1 MSALIKFVK
10 HDYFDFYSE
19 ILVIED
25 NSPLFIFC
33 LPNLIYRLSNYRKN
47 KNITIVQSFIDD
59 KLGSKASNLIINGWR
74 HNGELEISLVKKTD
88 GNGPELNRLD
98 LYEVTQSIRNFF
110 GIEIVFRAGKRQK
123 FPLSNLYYYLF

>member
-10 HDYFDFYSE
+10 HEYFDFYSE

-47 KNITIVQSFIDD
+47 KNITIVRSFIDD
-59 KLGSKASNLIINGWR
+59 KLGSKTSNLIINGWR

-88 GNGPELNRLD
+88 GSGPELSRLD

-110 GIEIVFRAGKRQK
+110 GIEIVFRAGERQK